1 MRDLIG
7 SLQRL
12 QPRLLPAYLIETAQP
27 DQPSLGR
34 RITIDQAQLGRPQ
47 HAVASYWTN
56 LAVAPQLQRLTDLS
70 AAQRDHNNLAAAL
83 PCRRLPL
90 AGPPLGAPYYPLS
103 IPGSIA
109 KALPPG
115 ELRDIRLPDL
125 TGCATA
131 LTANEVEG
139 LLGLDLNSSAGRA
152 HGSPDLRLAALAN
165 SVSIHAAAQILA
177 FTQALQRSYL
187 TPHHMANLG
196 AKAVDPE
203 SPLGGC
209 LGEAGTPGTAAAL
222 APAHTATAL
231 ISDRPPPARTLVA
244 VATLVSVSAYTCTEH
259 VALLTDA
266 LDAQAGG
273 PDDVW
278 EDAAVLKCIRTMEP
292 PPGLGR
298 AELKRVVRRAAG
310 YRPSVVSDGIVRVM
324 ANGSLRPVPP
334 PAARRQLI
342 EATHL
347 RNGHFGTRR
356 TCALLQL
363 GFWWHGMSRDVAAV
377 VRDCKLCDRANAVGN
392 VRPAA
397 LHPLPVMGPFYRW
410 GVDLA
415 GPLPLTKQ
423 GNVYVMIAIE
433 HYSKHVEL
441 IPLPDKTS
449 ACTAQAFLQNVL
461 ARFSAPAEV
470 VTDQGTEFLGEFDEL
485 LQQCFIDHRK
495 TSANHPQAD
504 GAAERMVQLVKR
516 GLRKYCESR
525 QAPNCWDLDLPW
537 LALGYRRCSPQASTL
552 HSPYQLLYG
561 VEPVVPPGMRE
572 RLRAPLDDQD
582 AEGTWALLRTR
593 GDELR
598 RCLPAAAGNLAIAQ
612 HRDRRRY
619 ATLRSGSYVPRVER
633 FEPGDYVY
641 VLQRNRVSTLQLPTL
656 DMC

>member
-109 KALPPG
+109 KALPP
-115 ELRDIRLPDL
+115 
-125 TGCATA
+125 
-131 LTANEVEG
+131 ANEVEA
-139 LLGLDLNSSAGRA
+139 LLGLDLNSRAGHAR
-152 HGSPDLRLAALAN
+152 GSPDLRLAALAN
-165 SVSIHAAAQILA
+165 GVSLHAAAQILA
-177 FTQALQRSYL
+177 LTQALQRSYL

-222 APAHTATAL
+222 APARTATAL
-231 ISDRPPPARTLVA
+231 ISDLPPPARTLVA
-244 VATLVSVSAYTCTEH
+244 VATLVSVSTYTCTEH

-298 AELKRVVRRAAG
+298 AELKRVVRRASG

-334 PAARRQLI
+334 PAVRRQLI
-342 EATHL
+342 EATHS

-397 LHPLPVMGPFYRW
+397 LHPLPVMGPFYHW

-470 VTDQGTEFLGEFDEL
+470 VTDQGTEFLSEFDEL

-537 LALGYRRCSPQASTL
+537 LALGYRCSPQASTL

-582 AEGTWALLRTR
+582 AEGTWALLRAR

-612 HRDRRRY
+612 HRDRRR
-619 ATLRSGSYVPRVER
+619 
-633 FEPGDYVY
+633 
-641 VLQRNRVSTLQLPTL
+641 
-656 DMC
+656 

>member
-1 MRDLIG
+1 
-7 SLQRL
+7 
-12 QPRLLPAYLIETAQP
+12 
-27 DQPSLGR
+27 
-34 RITIDQAQLGRPQ
+34 
-47 HAVASYWTN
+47 
-56 LAVAPQLQRLTDLS
+56 
-70 AAQRDHNNLAAAL
+70 
-83 PCRRLPL
+83 
-90 AGPPLGAPYYPLS
+90 
-103 IPGSIA
+103 
-109 KALPPG
+109 
-115 ELRDIRLPDL
+115 
-125 TGCATA
+125 
-131 LTANEVEG
+131 
-139 LLGLDLNSSAGRA
+139 
-152 HGSPDLRLAALAN
+152 
-165 SVSIHAAAQILA
+165 
-177 FTQALQRSYL
+177 
-187 TPHHMANLG
+187 MANLG

-203 SPLGGC
+203 SPLGGR

-222 APAHTATAL
+222 APARTATAL
-231 ISDRPPPARTLVA
+231 ISGLPPPARTLVA
-244 VATLVSVSAYTCTEH
+244 VATLVSVSTYTCTEH

-266 LDAQAGG
+266 LDA
-273 PDDVW
+273 
-278 EDAAVLKCIRTMEP
+278 
-292 PPGLGR
+292 
-298 AELKRVVRRAAG
+298 
-310 YRPSVVSDGIVRVM
+310 
-324 ANGSLRPVPP
+324 
-334 PAARRQLI
+334 
-342 EATHL
+342 
-347 RNGHFGTRR
+347 
-356 TCALLQL
+356 
-363 GFWWHGMSRDVAAV
+363 
-377 VRDCKLCDRANAVGN
+377 
-392 VRPAA
+392 
-397 LHPLPVMGPFYRW
+397 
-410 GVDLA
+410 
-415 GPLPLTKQ
+415 Q

-537 LALGYRRCSPQASTL
+537 LALGYRCSPQASTL

-582 AEGTWALLRTR
+582 AEGTWALLRAR

-612 HRDRRRY
+612 HHDRRRY

-656 DMC
+656 EHVLRVVSVTPEGVATLVGRCGTTSKESVSNLAFCHLSNIDPIIDPHIAIPAADLACEHCGFPNHEDKMLLCDGCGTGWHLYCLQPALSTVPTGTWVCPGCTTTGITAAQIEAREVRERVPRRGARFLTAPQRRRQEECQQLDGRTIERCFPDPLTLVRWE

>member
-1 MRDLIG
+1 
-7 SLQRL
+7 
-12 QPRLLPAYLIETAQP
+12 
-27 DQPSLGR
+27 
-34 RITIDQAQLGRPQ
+34 
-47 HAVASYWTN
+47 
-56 LAVAPQLQRLTDLS
+56 
-70 AAQRDHNNLAAAL
+70 
-83 PCRRLPL
+83 
-90 AGPPLGAPYYPLS
+90 
-103 IPGSIA
+103 
-109 KALPPG
+109 
-115 ELRDIRLPDL
+115 
-125 TGCATA
+125 
-131 LTANEVEG
+131 
-139 LLGLDLNSSAGRA
+139 
-152 HGSPDLRLAALAN
+152 
-165 SVSIHAAAQILA
+165 
-177 FTQALQRSYL
+177 
-187 TPHHMANLG
+187 MANLG

-222 APAHTATAL
+222 APARTATAL
-231 ISDRPPPARTLVA
+231 ISGLPPPARTLVA
-244 VATLVSVSAYTCTEH
+244 VATLVSVSTYTCTEH

-278 EDAAVLKCIRTMEP
+278 EDAA
-292 PPGLGR
+292 
-298 AELKRVVRRAAG
+298 
-310 YRPSVVSDGIVRVM
+310 
-324 ANGSLRPVPP
+324 
-334 PAARRQLI
+334 
-342 EATHL
+342 
-347 RNGHFGTRR
+347 
-356 TCALLQL
+356 
-363 GFWWHGMSRDVAAV
+363 
-377 VRDCKLCDRANAVGN
+377 
-392 VRPAA
+392 
-397 LHPLPVMGPFYRW
+397 
-410 GVDLA
+410 
-415 GPLPLTKQ
+415 

-537 LALGYRRCSPQASTL
+537 LALGYRCSPQASTL

-582 AEGTWALLRTR
+582 AEGTWALLRAR

-612 HRDRRRY
+612 HHDRRRY

-656 DMC
+656 EHVLRVVSVTPEGVATLVGRCGTTSKESVSNLAFCHLSNIDPIIDPHIAIPAADLACEHCGFPNHEDKMLLCDGCGTGWHLYCLQPRYRLYLPAPHIEARERRRQEECQQLDGRTIERCFPDPLTLVRWE